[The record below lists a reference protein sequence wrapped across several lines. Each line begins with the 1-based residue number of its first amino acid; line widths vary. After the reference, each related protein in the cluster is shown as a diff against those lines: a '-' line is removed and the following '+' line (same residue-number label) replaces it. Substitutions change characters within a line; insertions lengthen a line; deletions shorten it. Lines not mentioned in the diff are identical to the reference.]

1 MNFAK
6 LLRTAFLQSTSGG
19 VGVCLLRNL
28 RLRVHK
34 KVFEWLAV
42 NEFLSNSM
50 EFFRANSRNYLRYLH
65 FLFLHFLYV
74 FFSTNKDFE
83 HLSMKK
89 DPFNQIVMKRQPE
102 GVFVDLLEKYLGM
115 NAGL

>member
-1 MNFAK
+1 MF
-6 LLRTAFLQSTSGG
+6 
-19 VGVCLLRNL
+19 
-28 RLRVHK
+28 
-34 KVFEWLAV
+34 
-42 NEFLSNSM
+42 
-50 EFFRANSRNYLRYLH
+50 
-65 FLFLHFLYV
+65 

-115 NAGL
+115 NAGLWSNVYLWF